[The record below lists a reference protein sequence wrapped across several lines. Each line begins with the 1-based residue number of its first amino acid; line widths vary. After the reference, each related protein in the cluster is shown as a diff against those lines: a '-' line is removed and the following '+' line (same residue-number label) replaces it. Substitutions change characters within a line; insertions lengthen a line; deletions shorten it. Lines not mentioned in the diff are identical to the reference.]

1 MRENSF
7 TKNMRNKSN
16 QELDYIIENKDK
28 YTPEALQAVVWE
40 LEDRS
45 LIEQGEI
52 DLPEIAV
59 IPTKETSIQ
68 NDALKKT
75 TLNKENPFEDF
86 EQPTLYSKKAILG
99 FSLFFST
106 IFGVVLLMYNLKVMN
121 KQKERT
127 QVLVFGILYMIL
139 SYALLEVLPKIYFIT
154 LIFNFIGYGILVEY
168 FWSKSLGKDLQHE
181 KKSITKPLVISLLIT
196 VFFVLLIFVATTN
209 GL

>member
-16 QELDYIIENKDK
+16 SELEHIIDNKDK

-45 LIEQGEI
+45 LIEKGEI
-52 DLPEIAV
+52 DLPEISE
-59 IPTKETSIQ
+59 IPIEKTSLQ
-68 NDALKKT
+68 NDELEKT
-75 TLNKENPFEDF
+75 TFNNENPFEEF
-86 EQPTLYSKKAILG
+86 EQPNLYSKKAILG
-99 FSLFFST
+99 FTLFFST

-121 KQKERT
+121 KHKART
-127 QVLVFGILYMIL
+127 QVLVFGILYIVL

-154 LIFNFIGYGILVEY
+154 LIFNFIGYAILVEY
-168 FWSKSLGKDLQHE
+168 FWNKFLGRDLPHE
-181 KKSITKPLVISLLIT
+181 KKSVTKPLVISLLIT
-196 VFFVLLIFVATTN
+196 VFFVVLIFAATTN

>member
-121 KQKERT
+121 KQK
-127 QVLVFGILYMIL
+127 
-139 SYALLEVLPKIYFIT
+139 
-154 LIFNFIGYGILVEY
+154 
-168 FWSKSLGKDLQHE
+168 
-181 KKSITKPLVISLLIT
+181 
-196 VFFVLLIFVATTN
+196 
-209 GL
+209 